1 MKLTLEDAKLLY
13 EDVKKNGVVKSQ
25 KTKITRTLETEIIV
39 ADNWEYT
46 FYYHKG
52 VMVKIEEYNHRELIE
67 VNVI

>member
-1 MKLTLEDAKLLY
+1 MI
-13 EDVKKNGVVKSQ
+13 V
-25 KTKITRTLETEIIV
+25 ILETEIIV

-46 FYYHKG
+46 FYYNKG